1 MDKYKI
7 TVISET
13 DREMV
18 KKQLQNIRISPEYFW
33 GLLAKNIF
41 QIVRIEEL
49 DNRVA
54 AILKQEMLAAGGE
67 AAVSREVANF
77 RRGKSAVL
85 LSGTLKTYKIVLEK
99 LRKQPFGLRDLARQ
113 LSYHLRIDLTGTQV
127 YELKCGRYNLT
138 LSPQKPLLMGILNVT
153 PDSFSDGGKYL
164 TQREAVNHAHYLAAN
179 GADIIDIGG
188 ESTRPGARK
197 ISEKEEIRRIIPV
210 VEKLNSQIK
219 IPISVDTYKPK
230 VAEVAIKAGACLIND
245 VTGLRYENGAMAT
258 LAARYDLPVIIMHM
272 KGNPRMMQLNP
283 YYQDTVGEI
292 KRFFESRIKLAI
304 SRGVN
309 EKKIILDP
317 GIGFGKTLQH
327 NLEIFNRLSEF
338 LSFGR
343 PILIGPSRKSFIAA
357 IVGNIPPQKREGGT
371 IASCLWSVL
380 NGASILRVHDVALV
394 RQALLVFKSIST
406 ERR

>member
-1 MDKYKI
+1 
-7 TVISET
+7 
-13 DREMV
+13 
-18 KKQLQNIRISPEYFW
+18 
-33 GLLAKNIF
+33 
-41 QIVRIEEL
+41 
-49 DNRVA
+49 
-54 AILKQEMLAAGGE
+54 
-67 AAVSREVANF
+67 
-77 RRGKSAVL
+77 
-85 LSGTLKTYKIVLEK
+85 
-99 LRKQPFGLRDLARQ
+99 
-113 LSYHLRIDLTGTQV
+113 
-127 YELKCGRYNLT
+127 
-138 LSPQKPLLMGILNVT
+138 
-153 PDSFSDGGKYL
+153 
-164 TQREAVNHAHYLAAN
+164 
-179 GADIIDIGG
+179 
-188 ESTRPGARK
+188 
-197 ISEKEEIRRIIPV
+197 
-210 VEKLNSQIK
+210 
-219 IPISVDTYKPK
+219 VDTYKPK